1 MFRMQQLGIRRTLYK
16 SQMLKYEV
24 FLQTTI
30 LTGVLKEETLIY
42 QENWR
47 KVSLTSVLRWYEDYT
62 FVPNARRTIF
72 PC

>member
-1 MFRMQQLGIRRTLYK
+1 MQQLGIRRTLYK
-16 SQMLKYEV
+16 SQMLKCEV